1 MNYISGDHLR
11 AQMRGAVTTL
21 DRVHHILAAQL
32 EADFCLPAGAISQAQ
47 NLGAEVLSALQ
58 LPAEEMSASRRR
70 NADTWEL
77 RVGNYLGV
85 GLLCAKYHRVLKTA
99 TEYMRGDLSN
109 WLGDYAPL
117 RQLNELLTPYS
128 QQVSGTSVYY
138 TPSRNLLES
147 VVPPDIPEQ
156 EVKCAVPGIGMMRRV
171 DSGALRESLRQHICG
186 LHTVTTVP
194 NASADALEADEDD
207 TAVSEFSV
215 RIELLQPEQ
224 YERFCDDPRYA
235 NALGFS
241 DHRPDI
247 MVLAAFDSDADL
259 ALAEPLAMA
268 GASDDSPLM
277 RQIGI
282 DVLPQVRQRG
292 LAAHLVHELSRMVL
306 ADGYVPF
313 YGTSPS
319 HVLSQRVALAA
330 GFIPTWWEF
339 ISTSMHDM
347 PLDEAS

>member
-1 MNYISGDHLR
+1 MSHISGDHPR
-11 AQMRGAVTTL
+11 AQIRGAVTTL
-21 DRVHHILAAQL
+21 DRVRHILAAQL

-85 GLLCAKYHRVLKTA
+85 GLLCAKYPRVLKTA

-147 VVPPDIPEQ
+147 VVPPDVPAQ

-171 DSGALRESLRQHICG
+171 DSGVLRESLRQHICG
-186 LHTVTTVP
+186 LRTVTKVP
-194 NASADALEADEDD
+194 NASADEGD

-215 RIELLQPEQ
+215 RIELLHPEQ
-224 YERFCDDPRYA
+224 
-235 NALGFS
+235 
-241 DHRPDI
+241 
-247 MVLAAFDSDADL
+247 
-259 ALAEPLAMA
+259 
-268 GASDDSPLM
+268 
-277 RQIGI
+277 
-282 DVLPQVRQRG
+282 
-292 LAAHLVHELSRMVL
+292 
-306 ADGYVPF
+306 
-313 YGTSPS
+313 
-319 HVLSQRVALAA
+319 
-330 GFIPTWWEF
+330 
-339 ISTSMHDM
+339 
-347 PLDEAS
+347 

>member
-1 MNYISGDHLR
+1 MNDISGDHLR

-85 GLLCAKYHRVLKTA
+85 GLLCAKYPRVLKTA

-147 VVPPDIPEQ
+147 VVPPDVPAQ
-156 EVKCAVPGIGMMRRV
+156 EVKCAVPGIGRMRRV
-171 DSGALRESLRQHICG
+171 DSGVLRESLRQHICG
-186 LHTVTTVP
+186 LRTVTKVP
-194 NASADALEADEDD
+194 NASADEGD

-215 RIELLQPEQ
+215 RIELLHPEQ
-224 YERFCDDPRYA
+224 YERFRGDPRYS

-241 DHRPDI
+241 KRRPDI
-247 MVLAAFDSDADL
+247 TVLAAFDPDAAT
-259 ALAEPLAMA
+259 ALADPLAMA
-268 GASDDSPLM
+268 GASDDSLLM

-292 LAAHLVHELSRMVL
+292 LAARLVYELSRMVL
-306 ADGYVPF
+306 ADGRVPF

-339 ISTSMHDM
+339 VSTSMHDM

>member
-1 MNYISGDHLR
+1 MSDISGDHLR

-21 DRVHHILAAQL
+21 DRVRHILAAQL

-85 GLLCAKYHRVLKTA
+85 GLLCAKYPRVLKTA

-147 VVPPDIPEQ
+147 VVPPDVPAQ

-186 LHTVTTVP
+186 LRTVTTVP
-194 NASADALEADEDD
+194 NASADEGD

-224 YERFCDDPRYA
+224 YERFRDDPRYS

-241 DHRPDI
+241 KRRPDI
-247 MVLAAFDSDADL
+247 TVLAAFDPDAAT
-259 ALAEPLAMA
+259 ALADPLAMA

-292 LAAHLVHELSRMVL
+292 LAARLVYELSRMVL
-306 ADGYVPF
+306 ADGRVPF

-339 ISTSMHDM
+339 VSTSMHDM

>member
-1 MNYISGDHLR
+1 MSHISGNHPR
-11 AQMRGAVTTL
+11 AQIRGAVTTL
-21 DRVHHILAAQL
+21 DRVRHILAAQL

-58 LPAEEMSASRRR
+58 LPTEEMSASRRR
-70 NADTWEL
+70 NVDTWEL

-85 GLLCAKYHRVLKTA
+85 GLLCAKYPRVLKTA

-147 VVPPDIPEQ
+147 VVPPDVPAQ
-156 EVKCAVPGIGMMRRV
+156 EVKCEVPGIGMMHRV
-171 DSGALRESLRQHICG
+171 DSGVLRESLRQHICG
-186 LHTVTTVP
+186 LRTVTKVP
-194 NASADALEADEDD
+194 NASADEGD
-207 TAVSEFSV
+207 TAFSEFSV
-215 RIELLQPEQ
+215 RIEFLQPEQ
-224 YERFCDDPRYA
+224 YERFRGDPRYS

-241 DHRPDI
+241 KRRPDI
-247 MVLAAFDSDADL
+247 TVLAAFDPDAAT
-259 ALAEPLAMA
+259 ALADPLAMA

-292 LAAHLVHELSRMVL
+292 LAARLVYELSRMVL
-306 ADGYVPF
+306 ADGRVPF

-339 ISTSMHDM
+339 VSTSMHDM

>member
-1 MNYISGDHLR
+1 MSDISGDHLR

-128 QQVSGTSVYY
+128 QQVSGISVYY

-147 VVPPDIPEQ
+147 VVPPDVPAQ

-186 LHTVTTVP
+186 LRTVTKVP
-194 NASADALEADEDD
+194 NASADEGD

-215 RIELLQPEQ
+215 RIELLHPEQ
-224 YERFCDDPRYA
+224 YERFRGDPRYS

-241 DHRPDI
+241 KRRPDI
-247 MVLAAFDSDADL
+247 TVLAAFDPDAAT
-259 ALAEPLAMA
+259 ALADPLAMA

-292 LAAHLVHELSRMVL
+292 LAARLVYELSRMVL
-306 ADGYVPF
+306 ADGHVPF

-339 ISTSMHDM
+339 VSTSMHDM

>member
-1 MNYISGDHLR
+1 MNDISGDHLR

-85 GLLCAKYHRVLKTA
+85 GLLCAKYPRVLKTA

-147 VVPPDIPEQ
+147 VVPPDAPAQ

-171 DSGALRESLRQHICG
+171 DSGVLRESLRQHICG
-186 LHTVTTVP
+186 LRTVTKVP
-194 NASADALEADEDD
+194 NASADEGD

-215 RIELLQPEQ
+215 RIELLHPEQ
-224 YERFCDDPRYA
+224 YERFRGDPRYS

-241 DHRPDI
+241 KRRPDI
-247 MVLAAFDSDADL
+247 TVLAAFDPDAAT
-259 ALAEPLAMA
+259 ALADPLAMA

-292 LAAHLVHELSRMVL
+292 LAARLVYELSRMVL
-306 ADGYVPF
+306 ADGRVPF

-339 ISTSMHDM
+339 VSTSMHDM

>member
-1 MNYISGDHLR
+1 MSHISGNHPR
-11 AQMRGAVTTL
+11 AQIRGAVTTF
-21 DRVHHILAAQL
+21 DRVRHILAAQL

-58 LPAEEMSASRRR
+58 LPTEEMSASRRR
-70 NADTWEL
+70 NVDTWEL

-85 GLLCAKYHRVLKTA
+85 GLLCAKYPRVLKTA

-147 VVPPDIPEQ
+147 VVPPDVPAQ
-156 EVKCAVPGIGMMRRV
+156 EVKCAVPGIGMMHRV
-171 DSGALRESLRQHICG
+171 DSGVLRESLRQHICG
-186 LHTVTTVP
+186 LRTVTKVP
-194 NASADALEADEDD
+194 NASADEGD
-207 TAVSEFSV
+207 TTFSEFSV
-215 RIELLQPEQ
+215 RIEFLQPEQ
-224 YERFCDDPRYA
+224 YERFRGDPRYS

-241 DHRPDI
+241 KRRPDI
-247 MVLAAFDSDADL
+247 TVLAAFDPDAAT
-259 ALAEPLAMA
+259 ALADPLAMA

-292 LAAHLVHELSRMVL
+292 LAARLVYELSRMVL
-306 ADGYVPF
+306 ADGRVPF

-330 GFIPTWWEF
+330 GFIPTWWESV
-339 ISTSMHDM
+339 STSMHDM

>member
-1 MNYISGDHLR
+1 MSDISGDHPR

-21 DRVHHILAAQL
+21 DRVRHILAAQL

-85 GLLCAKYHRVLKTA
+85 GLLCAKYPRVLKTA

-147 VVPPDIPEQ
+147 VVPPDVSAQ

-171 DSGALRESLRQHICG
+171 DSGTLRESLRQHICG
-186 LHTVTTVP
+186 LHTVMTVP
-194 NASADALEADEDD
+194 NASADEGD

-215 RIELLQPEQ
+215 RIELLHPEQ
-224 YERFCDDPRYA
+224 YERFRGDPRYS

-241 DHRPDI
+241 KRRPDI
-247 MVLAAFDSDADL
+247 TVLAAFDPDAAT
-259 ALAEPLAMA
+259 ALADPLAMA

-292 LAAHLVHELSRMVL
+292 LAARLVYELSRMVL
-306 ADGYVPF
+306 ADGRVPF

-339 ISTSMHDM
+339 VSTSMHDM

>member
-1 MNYISGDHLR
+1 MNDISGDHLR

-147 VVPPDIPEQ
+147 VVPPDVPAQ

-171 DSGALRESLRQHICG
+171 DSGVLRESLRQHICG
-186 LHTVTTVP
+186 LRTVTKVP
-194 NASADALEADEDD
+194 NASADEGD

-215 RIELLQPEQ
+215 RIELLHPEQ
-224 YERFCDDPRYA
+224 YERFRGDPRYS

-241 DHRPDI
+241 DRRPDI

-292 LAAHLVHELSRMVL
+292 LAARLVYELSRMVL
-306 ADGYVPF
+306 ADGRVPF

-339 ISTSMHDM
+339 VSTSMHDM

>member
-1 MNYISGDHLR
+1 MNDISGDHLR

-85 GLLCAKYHRVLKTA
+85 GLLCAKYPRVLKTA

-171 DSGALRESLRQHICG
+171 DSGVLRESLRQHICG
-186 LHTVTTVP
+186 LRTVTTVP
-194 NASADALEADEDD
+194 NASADEGD

-224 YERFCDDPRYA
+224 YERFRDDPRYS

-241 DHRPDI
+241 KRRPDI
-247 MVLAAFDSDADL
+247 TVLAAFDPDAAT
-259 ALAEPLAMA
+259 ALADPLAMA

-292 LAAHLVHELSRMVL
+292 LAAHLVYELSRMVL
-306 ADGYVPF
+306 ADGRVPF

-339 ISTSMHDM
+339 VSTSMHDM

>member
-1 MNYISGDHLR
+1 MSDISGDHLR

-147 VVPPDIPEQ
+147 VVPPDVPAQ

-171 DSGALRESLRQHICG
+171 DSGVLRESLRQHICG
-186 LHTVTTVP
+186 LRTVTTVP
-194 NASADALEADEDD
+194 NASADEGD

-215 RIELLQPEQ
+215 RIELLHPEQ
-224 YERFCDDPRYA
+224 YERFRGDPRYS

-241 DHRPDI
+241 KRRPDI
-247 MVLAAFDSDADL
+247 TVLAAFDPDAAT
-259 ALAEPLAMA
+259 ALADPLAMV

-292 LAAHLVHELSRMVL
+292 LAARLVYELSRMVL
-306 ADGYVPF
+306 ADGRVPF

-339 ISTSMHDM
+339 VSTSMHDM

>member
-1 MNYISGDHLR
+1 MNDISGDHLR

-186 LHTVTTVP
+186 LRTVTKVP
-194 NASADALEADEDD
+194 NASADEGD

-215 RIELLQPEQ
+215 RIELLHPEQ
-224 YERFCDDPRYA
+224 YERFRGDPRYS

-241 DHRPDI
+241 KRRPDI
-247 MVLAAFDSDADL
+247 TVLAAFDPDAAT
-259 ALAEPLAMA
+259 ALADPLAMA

-292 LAAHLVHELSRMVL
+292 LAARLVYELSRMVL
-306 ADGYVPF
+306 ADGRVPF

-339 ISTSMHDM
+339 VSTSMHDM

>member
-1 MNYISGDHLR
+1 MSDISGNHPR
-11 AQMRGAVTTL
+11 AQIRGAVTTL
-21 DRVHHILAAQL
+21 DRVRHILAAQL

-85 GLLCAKYHRVLKTA
+85 GLLCAKYPRVLKTA

-128 QQVSGTSVYY
+128 QQVSGTSVCY

-147 VVPPDIPEQ
+147 VVPPDVPAQ

-171 DSGALRESLRQHICG
+171 DSGVLRESLRQHICG
-186 LHTVTTVP
+186 LRTVTTVP
-194 NASADALEADEDD
+194 NASADEGD

-224 YERFCDDPRYA
+224 YERFRDDPRYS

-241 DHRPDI
+241 KRRPDI
-247 MVLAAFDSDADL
+247 TVLAAFDPDAAT
-259 ALAEPLAMA
+259 ALADPLAMV

-292 LAAHLVHELSRMVL
+292 LAARLVYELSRMVL
-306 ADGYVPF
+306 ADGRVPF

-339 ISTSMHDM
+339 VSTSMHDM

>member
-1 MNYISGDHLR
+1 MSHISGNHPR

-21 DRVHHILAAQL
+21 DRVRHILAAQL

-85 GLLCAKYHRVLKTA
+85 GLLCAKYPRVLKTA

-147 VVPPDIPEQ
+147 VVPPDVSAQ

-171 DSGALRESLRQHICG
+171 DSGTLRESLRQHICG
-186 LHTVTTVP
+186 LHTVTKVP
-194 NASADALEADEDD
+194 NASADEGD

-215 RIELLQPEQ
+215 RVELLHPEQ
-224 YERFCDDPRYA
+224 YERFRGDPRYA

-241 DHRPDI
+241 KRRPDI
-247 MVLAAFDSDADL
+247 TVLAAFDSDADL
-259 ALAEPLAMA
+259 ALADPLAMA

-282 DVLPQVRQRG
+282 DVLPQVRQRR
-292 LAAHLVHELSRMVL
+292 LAARLVYELSRMVL

-339 ISTSMHDM
+339 VSTSMHDM
-347 PLDEAS
+347 PLDVAS

>member
-1 MNYISGDHLR
+1 MNDISGDHLR

-85 GLLCAKYHRVLKTA
+85 GLLCAKYPRVLKTA

-147 VVPPDIPEQ
+147 VVPPDVPAQ
-156 EVKCAVPGIGMMRRV
+156 EVKCAVPGIGRMRRV
-171 DSGALRESLRQHICG
+171 DSGVLRESLRQHICG
-186 LHTVTTVP
+186 LRTVTKVP
-194 NASADALEADEDD
+194 NASADEGD

-215 RIELLQPEQ
+215 RIELLHPEQ
-224 YERFCDDPRYA
+224 YERFRGDPRYS

-241 DHRPDI
+241 KRRPDI
-247 MVLAAFDSDADL
+247 TVLAAFDPDAAT
-259 ALAEPLAMA
+259 ALADPLAMA
-268 GASDDSPLM
+268 GASDDSLLM

-292 LAAHLVHELSRMVL
+292 LAARLVYELSRMVL
-306 ADGYVPF
+306 ADGRVPF

>member
-1 MNYISGDHLR
+1 MSDISGDHLR

-147 VVPPDIPEQ
+147 VVPPDVPAQ

-171 DSGALRESLRQHICG
+171 DSGAFRESLRQHICG
-186 LHTVTTVP
+186 LRTVTKVP
-194 NASADALEADEDD
+194 NASADEGD

-215 RIELLQPEQ
+215 RIELLHPEQ
-224 YERFCDDPRYA
+224 YERFRGDPRYS

-241 DHRPDI
+241 KRRPDI
-247 MVLAAFDSDADL
+247 TVLAAFDPDAAT
-259 ALAEPLAMA
+259 ALADPLAMA

-292 LAAHLVHELSRMVL
+292 LAARLVYELSRMVL
-306 ADGYVPF
+306 ADGRVPF

-339 ISTSMHDM
+339 VSTSMHDM

>member
-1 MNYISGDHLR
+1 MSHISGNHPR
-11 AQMRGAVTTL
+11 AQIRGAVTTF
-21 DRVHHILAAQL
+21 DRVRNILAAQL

-58 LPAEEMSASRRR
+58 LPTEEMSASRRR
-70 NADTWEL
+70 NVDTWEL

-85 GLLCAKYHRVLKTA
+85 GLLCAKYPRVLKTA

-147 VVPPDIPEQ
+147 VVPPDVPAQ
-156 EVKCAVPGIGMMRRV
+156 EVKCAVPGIGMMHRV
-171 DSGALRESLRQHICG
+171 DSGVLRESLRQHICG
-186 LHTVTTVP
+186 LRTVTKVP
-194 NASADALEADEDD
+194 NASADEGD
-207 TAVSEFSV
+207 TTFSEFSV
-215 RIELLQPEQ
+215 RIEFLQPEQ
-224 YERFCDDPRYA
+224 YERFRGDPRYS

-241 DHRPDI
+241 KRRPDI
-247 MVLAAFDSDADL
+247 TVLAAFDPDAAT
-259 ALAEPLAMA
+259 ALADPLAMA

-292 LAAHLVHELSRMVL
+292 LAARLVYELSRMVL
-306 ADGYVPF
+306 ADGRVPF

-330 GFIPTWWEF
+330 GFIPTWWESV
-339 ISTSMHDM
+339 STSMHDM

>member
-1 MNYISGDHLR
+1 M
-11 AQMRGAVTTL
+11 
-21 DRVHHILAAQL
+21 
-32 EADFCLPAGAISQAQ
+32 
-47 NLGAEVLSALQ
+47 SALQ

-85 GLLCAKYHRVLKTA
+85 GLLCAKYPRVLKTA

-171 DSGALRESLRQHICG
+171 DSGALRKSLRQHICG
-186 LHTVTTVP
+186 LRTVTKAP
-194 NASADALEADEDD
+194 NASADEDD
-207 TAVSEFSV
+207 MAASEISV

-224 YERFCDDPRYA
+224 YERFRGDPRYA

-241 DHRPDI
+241 DRRPDI

-282 DVLPQVRQRG
+282 DVLPQVRQRR
-292 LAAHLVHELSRMVL
+292 LAARLVYELSRMVL
-306 ADGYVPF
+306 ADGRVPF

-339 ISTSMHDM
+339 VSTSMHDM
-347 PLDEAS
+347 PLDVAS

>member
-1 MNYISGDHLR
+1 MNDISGDHLR
-11 AQMRGAVTTL
+11 AQKRGAVTTL

-147 VVPPDIPEQ
+147 VVPPDAPAQ
-156 EVKCAVPGIGMMRRV
+156 KVKCAVPGIGMMRRV
-171 DSGALRESLRQHICG
+171 DSGVLRESLRQHICG
-186 LHTVTTVP
+186 LRTVTKVP
-194 NASADALEADEDD
+194 NASADEGD

-215 RIELLQPEQ
+215 RIELLHPEQ
-224 YERFCDDPRYA
+224 YERFRGDPRYS

-241 DHRPDI
+241 KRRPDI
-247 MVLAAFDSDADL
+247 TVLAAFDPDAAT
-259 ALAEPLAMA
+259 ALADPLAMA

-292 LAAHLVHELSRMVL
+292 LAARLVYELSRMVL
-306 ADGYVPF
+306 ADGRVPF

-339 ISTSMHDM
+339 VSTSMHDM

>member
-1 MNYISGDHLR
+1 MSDISGDHLR

-21 DRVHHILAAQL
+21 DRVRDILAAQL

-85 GLLCAKYHRVLKTA
+85 GLLCAKYPRVLKTA

-147 VVPPDIPEQ
+147 VVPPDVPAQ

-171 DSGALRESLRQHICG
+171 DSGALRKSLRQHICG

-194 NASADALEADEDD
+194 NASADAL
-207 TAVSEFSV
+207 
-215 RIELLQPEQ
+215 RN
-224 YERFCDDPRYA
+224 RR
-235 NALGFS
+235 
-241 DHRPDI
+241 R
-247 MVLAAFDSDADL
+247 
-259 ALAEPLAMA
+259 
-268 GASDDSPLM
+268 
-277 RQIGI
+277 
-282 DVLPQVRQRG
+282 
-292 LAAHLVHELSRMVL
+292 
-306 ADGYVPF
+306 
-313 YGTSPS
+313 
-319 HVLSQRVALAA
+319 
-330 GFIPTWWEF
+330 
-339 ISTSMHDM
+339 
-347 PLDEAS
+347 